1 MHAFSGNGFMSSFFR
16 KSKVHCWK
24 IMKTSDE
31 FEEAFKLLGN
41 SKGCLDTL
49 LDCLEKYASKMYD
62 FSDTG
67 VNRVRF
73 KIFEKKYQE
82 DNKIVDISLLPPFC
96 STLRLHILR
105 ANTIVYLWK
114 QTQNAIIYV
123 PDITT
128 NGWIN
133 YDEIKWVEP
142 VFPQEIEILVIDFS
156 SDIDDVFGSY
166 VETDE
171 EY

>member
-1 MHAFSGNGFMSSFFR
+1 MNLR
-16 KSKVHCWK
+16 KRLNYWEILKGVMTQCLAK
-24 IMKTSDE
+24 YVC
-31 FEEAFKLLGN
+31 KLYGL
-41 SKGCLDTL
+41 
-49 LDCLEKYASKMYD
+49 
-62 FSDTG
+62 SDTT

-73 KIFEKKYQE
+73 KIVEKKYQN
-82 DNKIVDISLLPPFC
+82 DNKIVDISLLPPYC

-105 ANTIVYLWK
+105 ANTIAYLWK

-133 YDEIKWVEP
+133 YDEIKWVES
-142 VFPQEIEILVIDFS
+142 VFLQEIENLVIDFS

>member
-1 MHAFSGNGFMSSFFR
+1 M
-16 KSKVHCWK
+16 
-24 IMKTSDE
+24 
-31 FEEAFKLLGN
+31 GN
-41 SKGCLDTL
+41 SKGCHDTL
-49 LDCLEKYASKMYD
+49 LLECLEKYVWKLYG
-62 FSDTG
+62 FSDTS

-73 KIFEKKYQE
+73 KTLEKKYKK
-82 DNKIVDISLLPPFC
+82 DNKIVEISLLPPCC

-105 ANTIVYLWK
+105 ANTVAFLWR
-114 QTQNAIIYV
+114 QSQNAITDV

-133 YDEIKWVEP
+133 YDEIKWVES
-142 VFPQEIEILVIDFS
+142 VFPQEIENLVIDFS

>member
-1 MHAFSGNGFMSSFFR
+1 M
-16 KSKVHCWK
+16 
-24 IMKTSDE
+24 
-31 FEEAFKLLGN
+31 GN
-41 SKGCLDTL
+41 SKGCHDTL
-49 LDCLEKYASKMYD
+49 LLECLEKYVWKLYG
-62 FSDTG
+62 FSDTS

-73 KIFEKKYQE
+73 KTLEKKYKK
-82 DNKIVDISLLPPFC
+82 DNKIVEISLLPPCC

-105 ANTIVYLWK
+105 ANTVAFLWR
-114 QTQNAIIYV
+114 QSQNAITDV